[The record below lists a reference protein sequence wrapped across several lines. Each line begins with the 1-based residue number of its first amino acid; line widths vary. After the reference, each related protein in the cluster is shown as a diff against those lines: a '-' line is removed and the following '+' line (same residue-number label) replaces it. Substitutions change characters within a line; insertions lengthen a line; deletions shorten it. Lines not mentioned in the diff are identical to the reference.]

1 MDSNFF
7 LKTNNQ
13 TKAVAVRE
21 QNSLALALCS
31 HRTAR
36 ELLDFDIA
44 CKYKVLPL
52 SINQN
57 KDKKTIFLASCDD
70 SSEKAKDL
78 SFLLSSDI
86 EFISVESEQILPAIY
101 KAYKSDEN
109 NLYKAKAKLENSQ
122 QRIIKKENKVIYPVQ
137 ANNPES
143 IFLKNL
149 IEYAIAQNASD
160 IHLLARKNGSFLKLR
175 VDGELFEHIEAVCNL
190 EQHRVIVGR
199 IKILAGL
206 NTAENRRPQD
216 GSFQFEIPGET
227 LAIRVSIFPT
237 LAGEKVVLR
246 LQKYSVIKK
255 LSELGLDN
263 FALNAIKQSI
273 QTLQGLI
280 LFCGPTG
287 SGKTSSM
294 YAIIEQLSHINCSII
309 SIEDPVEIR
318 HPLVDQTSIN
328 PSIGLDYEESLKSV
342 LRQDPDVILLGEI
355 RDINSAKIAI
365 QAALSGH
372 LILSTVHSAN
382 VFQAILRLQNLA
394 VEPQLIA
401 ECLKLIVNQ
410 RLIPSLCPKCKRRDP
425 KQSEHYTAVGCS
437 SCQHSG
443 YQGRI
448 LLSETLLINNQFRNK
463 IAAGRFSVHNA
474 KNSKSFYQSNK
485 VKLATLLE
493 EGKIDRNTFKKF
505 YE

>member
-7 LKTNNQ
+7 LKSTNQ

-31 HRTAR
+31 HRSAR

-52 SINQN
+52 STKQEKN
-57 KDKKTIFLASCDD
+57 KKTVFIASCSHTND
-70 SSEKAKDL
+70 EERDL

-86 EFISVESEQILPAIY
+86 EFISVDADQILPAIY
-101 KAYKSDEN
+101 KAYKADEN
-109 NLYKAKAKLENSQ
+109 NLYAAKAKLESSQ
-122 QRIIKKENKVIYPVQ
+122 LKTSKKKNKIHYPTQ
-137 ANNPES
+137 ADNPES

-160 IHLLARKNGSFLKLR
+160 IHLLARTDGGFLKLR
-175 VDGELFEHIEAVCNL
+175 VDGELFEHTETVCSL
-190 EQHRVIVGR
+190 EQHKVIVGR
-199 IKILAGL
+199 IKILAEL

-216 GSFQFEIPGET
+216 GSFQFQIPGET

-237 LAGEKVVLR
+237 VAGEKVVLR

-273 QTLQGLI
+273 NTLQGLI

-294 YAIIEQLSHINCSII
+294 YAIIEQLSTINCSII

-328 PSIGLDYEESLKSV
+328 PGIGLDYQEGLKGV

-355 RDINSAKIAI
+355 RDANSARIAI

-394 VEPQLIA
+394 VDPQLIA

-410 RLIPSLCPKCKRRDP
+410 RLIPSLCPNCKSL
-425 KQSEHYTAVGCS
+425 QSEDNNCHEAVGCNH
-437 SCQHSG
+437 CQHSG

-463 IAAGRFSVHNA
+463 IAEGSFSVHNA

-485 VKLATLLE
+485 VRLGNLLK